1 MIKTQLTVT
10 KRKTRQQKRKQTDQV
25 SSCHPFK
32 FVLTGRF
39 TTIFLTWIRLGIRI
53 SLFFVWKPFPPEISP
68 TQVPPLPSPPAHP
81 SSSQYVCCCPVPPPF
96 APRNV
101 GCAGSV
107 VTVNK
112 NTERNRPHH
121 RLALAC
127 PCFCFH
133 VLFW

>member
-1 MIKTQLTVT
+1 MIKTQPKVT

-25 SSCHPFK
+25 SSCHPYK
-32 FVLTGRF
+32 FVLTWRF
-39 TTIFLTWIRLGIRI
+39 TTVFLTWIRLGIRI
-53 SLFFVWKPFPPEISP
+53 SLFLYGNHSQRKSRLHRLPPAFPPP
-68 TQVPPLPSPPAHP
+68 HP

-112 NTERNRPHH
+112 NTERNRPNH